1 MSNIRRSQNMLKR
14 FRVLYGTYVTGRQ
27 PAKKNTR
34 ERGDTPPPVDA
45 MVAMASTSGESLP
58 DWGEQ
63 WLYRKLCSPPVDGG
77 YSGGVDETSPLKISH
92 LLTHYLAA
100 QPANI
105 TTGMADND

>member
-1 MSNIRRSQNMLKR
+1 
-14 FRVLYGTYVTGRQ
+14 
-27 PAKKNTR
+27 
-34 ERGDTPPPVDA
+34 
-45 MVAMASTSGESLP
+45 MVAMASIGGKLLP
-58 DWGEQ
+58 DRGEQ

-105 TTGMADND
+105 TAGMAGND